1 MQLSGKA
8 SGKIKFSQILAM
20 DMADIASLP
29 ALYRHAVH
37 LLRFFVRV
45 IVRFVA
51 DKCIQRA
58 SALAYASLLA
68 IVPMV
73 VLGFSVF
80 TSFQAFESMAGSVSE
95 ALLEYLLP
103 TSQQVVQDY
112 LGTVTEETTTL
123 SVFGIIG
130 LLFVATALLNTIEEA
145 FNDIW
150 RITRARAWLS
160 KFIVFWA
167 ALTLAPILIGASI
180 TITSYFTALP
190 VLKEVAEGASY
201 ISEAP
206 FLVPWLMSSLA
217 MASLYYVLPN
227 TNVPFRYAAVGGL
240 IAGALFEWTKIGF
253 AFYVT
258 EVANYERLYGALST
272 LPIFLLWIYLV
283 WVIVLLGS
291 EIAFCLQHPEQ
302 SHRQH
307 SNFQKPGVR
316 QFFSHLILLRAV
328 QAQHDGSVLKLNG
341 LIQETDVPS
350 NILQEWLDQ
359 LSERGLLRSTLSN
372 RDEAGWLPG
381 FDIDKMTL
389 HDIFQYLNDV
399 PMDVPDAWQDSPLGR
414 QLSGIYFRL
423 ERERTDL
430 LRQMNIREF
439 MRRQEEKEDALDE
452 VLKGYDS

>member
-1 MQLSGKA
+1 
-8 SGKIKFSQILAM
+8 M
-20 DMADIASLP
+20 DVADVASLP
-29 ALYRHAVH
+29 ALYRHTVH

-80 TSFQAFESMAGSVSE
+80 TSFQAFESMAGSVSD

-103 TSQQVVQDY
+103 TSQQAVQDY

-190 VLKEVAEGASY
+190 ILKEVAEGASY
-201 ISEAP
+201 ISDAP

-227 TNVPFRYAAVGGL
+227 TAVPFRYAAVGGL

-302 SHRQH
+302 SHRQR

-328 QAQHDGSVLKLNG
+328 QAQHDGDILKLNA
-341 LIQETDVPS
+341 LIEETNIPN

-359 LSERGLLRSTLSN
+359 LSGRGLLRSTLSN
-372 RDEAGWLPG
+372 HDETGWLPG

-389 HDIFQYLNDV
+389 HDIFQHLNDL
-399 PMDVPDAWQDSPLGR
+399 PMDVPETWQDSSLGR

-423 ERERTDL
+423 ERERSDL
-430 LRQMNIREF
+430 LNRVSIREF
-439 MRRQEEKEDALDE
+439 MKRQEEKDEARDE
-452 VLKGYDS
+452 VLKGYDT

>member
-1 MQLSGKA
+1 
-8 SGKIKFSQILAM
+8 M
-20 DMADIASLP
+20 DVADIASLP
-29 ALYRHAVH
+29 ALYRHTVH

-45 IVRFVA
+45 IIRFIA
-51 DKCIQRA
+51 DQCIQRA

-80 TSFQAFESMAGSVSE
+80 TSFQAFEAMAGSVSE
-95 ALLEYLLP
+95 GLLKYLLP

-112 LGTVTEETTTL
+112 LGTVAEETTTL

-167 ALTLAPILIGASI
+167 TLTLAPILIGASI

-206 FLVPWLMSSLA
+206 FLVPWLMSSMA
-217 MASLYYVLPN
+217 MACLYYVLPN
-227 TNVPFRYAAVGGL
+227 TTVPFRYAAIGGL

-258 EVANYERLYGALST
+258 EIADYERLYGALST
-272 LPIFLLWIYLV
+272 LPVFLLWIYLV

-302 SHRQH
+302 SHREQ
-307 SNFQKPGVR
+307 SGFQKPGVR
-316 QFFSHLILLRAV
+316 QFYSHLFLLRAV
-328 QAQHDGSVLKLNG
+328 QAQHDGEILKLDD
-341 LIQETDVPS
+341 LIEETDVPN

-359 LSERGLLRSTLSN
+359 LCANGLLHATISN
-372 RDEAGWLPG
+372 QQEAGWLPA
-381 FDIDKMTL
+381 FDIDTMNL
-389 HDIFQYLNDV
+389 HDLFQYLNDS
-399 PMDVPDAWQDSPLGR
+399 PMDVPESWRESPLGR
-414 QLSGIYFRL
+414 QLTGIYFRL
-423 ERERTDL
+423 ERERAEL
-430 LRQMNIREF
+430 LSHMNLREF
-439 MRRQEEKEDALDE
+439 IKRQHEKEDALDE
-452 VLKGYDS
+452 VLKGYDT

>member
-1 MQLSGKA
+1 VKF
-8 SGKIKFSQILAM
+8 KFSQMLAM
-20 DMADIASLP
+20 DVADVASLP

-37 LLRFFVRV
+37 LLRFFFRV
-45 IVRFVA
+45 IIRFIA
-51 DKCIQRA
+51 DQCIQRA

-80 TSFQAFESMAGSVSE
+80 STFQAFEDMAGSVSN
-95 ALLEYLLP
+95 ALLEYMLP
-103 TSQQVVQDY
+103 TSQQAVQDY
-112 LGTVTEETTTL
+112 LGTVAEETTTL

-160 KFIVFWA
+160 KFVVFWA
-167 ALTLAPILIGASI
+167 TLTLAPILIGASI

-201 ISEAP
+201 ITEAP
-206 FLVPWLMSSLA
+206 FLVPWLMSSMA

-227 TNVPFRYAAVGGL
+227 TAVPFRYAAVGGL
-240 IAGALFEWTKIGF
+240 VAGALFEWTKIGF

-258 EVANYERLYGALST
+258 EVADYERLYGALST
-272 LPIFLLWIYLV
+272 LPIFLLWIYLA

-328 QAQHDGSVLKLNG
+328 QAQHTGNTLKLTE
-341 LIQETDVPS
+341 LIEETDIPN

-359 LSERGLLRSTLSN
+359 LCVSGLLRSTSSN
-372 RDEAGWLPG
+372 HEEAGWLPG
-381 FDIDKMTL
+381 FDVDKMNL
-389 HDIFQYLNDV
+389 HEIFHYLNDQ
-399 PMDVPDAWQDSPLGR
+399 PMDVPDAWVDSPLGR
-414 QLSGIYFRL
+414 QLTGIYFRL
-423 ERERTDL
+423 ERERSEL
-430 LRQMNIREF
+430 LSHMNLREF
-439 MRRQEEKEDALDE
+439 MQRQYEKEDALDE

>member
-1 MQLSGKA
+1 MEKSPKA
-8 SGKIKFSQILAM
+8 SVKFEFSQILAM
-20 DMADIASLP
+20 DVADIASLP
-29 ALYRHAVH
+29 ALYRHGVH
-37 LLRFFVRV
+37 LLRFFFRV
-45 IVRFVA
+45 ILRFIA
-51 DKCIQRA
+51 DQCIQRA

-80 TSFQAFESMAGSVSE
+80 TSFQAFEAMAGSVSE
-95 ALLEYLLP
+95 ALLEYLLS

-112 LGTVTEETTTL
+112 LGTVAEETTTL

-150 RITRARAWLS
+150 RITRARAWFS

-167 ALTLAPILIGASI
+167 TLTLAPILIGASI

-206 FLVPWLMSSLA
+206 FLVPWLMSSMA
-217 MASLYYVLPN
+217 MACLYYVLPN
-227 TNVPFRYAAVGGL
+227 TAVPFRYAAIGGL

-258 EVANYERLYGALST
+258 EIADYERLYGALST
-272 LPIFLLWIYLV
+272 LPVFLLWIYLV

-302 SHRQH
+302 SHREH
-307 SNFQKPGVR
+307 SSFQKPGVR
-316 QFFSHLILLRAV
+316 QFFSHLVLLRAV
-328 QAQHDGSVLKLNG
+328 QAQHDGEVLKLND
-341 LIQETDVPS
+341 LIEETDVPN

-359 LSERGLLRSTLSN
+359 LSEGGLLRSTISN
-372 RDEAGWLPG
+372 HEEVGWLPG
-381 FDIDKMTL
+381 FDIDKMNL
-389 HDIFQYLNDV
+389 HEIFHYLNDSA
-399 PMDVPDAWQDSPLGR
+399 MDVPEEWTDSALGR
-414 QLSGIYFRL
+414 QLTGIYFRL
-423 ERERTDL
+423 ERERCEL
-430 LRQMNIREF
+430 LSHMNLREF
-439 MRRQEEKEDALDE
+439 MQRQHEKEDALDE